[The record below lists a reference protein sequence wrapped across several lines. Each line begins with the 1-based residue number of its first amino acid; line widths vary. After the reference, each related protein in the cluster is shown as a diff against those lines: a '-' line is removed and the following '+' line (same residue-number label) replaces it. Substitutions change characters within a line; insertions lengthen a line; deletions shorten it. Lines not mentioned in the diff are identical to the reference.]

1 MSSPAT
7 LGAYTGAYLT
17 PTGTEIQFVLKE
29 DGSFGIQPPGGL
41 FQALQAWKPRQFRI
55 KEFSDVVVEF
65 EGKDG
70 KVTAMIQR
78 DPSGEFRLAR
88 K

>member
-1 MSSPAT
+1 V
-7 LGAYTGAYLT
+7 LGQRNGWHLAR
-17 PTGTEIQFVLKE
+17 
-29 DGSFGIQPPGGL
+29 GGL
-41 FQALQAWKPRQFRI
+41 FQALQPWKPRQFRI

-65 EGKDG
+65 EVKDG

-78 DPSGEFRLAR
+78 DPSGEYRFAR